1 MQVVIMLNMILMIVE
16 TQLEKHGI
24 IYTTA
29 TIEESPLQYQEYD
42 KMCDNSICGVEILE
56 FLSLAFVA
64 VYIFEVVFKSVS
76 LGWKVYLIIVIILE
90 LNPIFRFI
98 LNRDGTSS
106 TS

>member
-29 TIEESPLQYQEYD
+29 MIGTGKSVADDQQKFHEYNE
-42 KMCDNSICGVEILE
+42 MCSEVFCGKDVLE
-56 FLSLAFVA
+56 FLSLAFVV

-76 LGWKVYLIIVIILE
+76 LGWKVYFTFFH
-90 LNPIFRFI
+90 N
-98 LNRDGTSS
+98 S
-106 TS
+106 